1 MLTKSTPVVMAT
13 IVLIIVRSLVL
24 SVEGG
29 WERLRSDGV
38 GKLEMGNPP
47 DPGPFSV
54 SEPPQYPL
62 SLPQA
67 LWTSGKHLAAEGWH
81 PIPWLPSVR
90 GSMLV

>member
-13 IVLIIVRSLVL
+13 IVLIIVQSLVL

-29 WERLRSDGV
+29 WERLRCDEV

-47 DPGPFSV
+47 DPVPLSV
-54 SEPPQYPL
+54 SEPPPYLL

-67 LWTSGKHLAAEGWH
+67 
-81 PIPWLPSVR
+81 P
-90 GSMLV
+90 

>member
-13 IVLIIVRSLVL
+13 IVLIIVQSLVL

-47 DPGPFSV
+47 DPV
-54 SEPPQYPL
+54 PPSLCL
-62 SLPQA
+62 SLLHTPCPCPKH
-67 LWTSGKHLAAEGWH
+67 SGPLGNTLQ
-81 PIPWLPSVR
+81 PRVGIPSP
-90 GSMLV
+90 GSLL